1 MEHPAVDE
9 LVAELARCGWVSDL
23 WLHGSLATGD
33 HSPGISDIDLVAL
46 TARALGPDEVAFL
59 SRMHRHIDQ
68 TVGRRCALGCAYVD
82 VSRLDDLRVEHP
94 TWTHG
99 RLVERR
105 LSAMVR
111 VELLDHGR
119 PLLGR
124 APSALLAP
132 MSRDDIRTAV
142 REELTGYWSWAL
154 RRPWLFLDSR
164 HADLALVSM
173 ARARIALATGT
184 LVTKT
189 EALAQVRA
197 PAVVVDGLRR
207 RRTAGSR
214 RTPIAPLLAHHAWHD
229 TRRTIGEHGRPS

>member
-1 MEHPAVDE
+1 MEHPAVDA
-9 LVAELARCGWVSDL
+9 LAAELAQRGWVSDL

-33 HSPGISDIDLVAL
+33 HRPGVSDIDLVAITTRPL
-46 TARALGPDEVAFL
+46 DASRLREVD
-59 SRMHRHIDQ
+59 RVHRRLDA
-68 TVGRRCALGCAYVD
+68 TWPGSALGCAYVD
-82 VSRLDDLRVEHP
+82 GSRLDDLRVEHP

-105 LSAMVR
+105 LSSMVR
-111 VELLDHGR
+111 AELLDIGR

-124 APSALLAP
+124 DPAALLAP
-132 MSRDDIRTAV
+132 MSRDDIKAAV
-142 REELTGYWSWAL
+142 REELTGYWSWAV

-173 ARARIALATGT
+173 ARARTTIATGT
-184 LVTKT
+184 LMTKT

-197 PAVVVDGLRR
+197 PARVVDGLRR

-229 TRRTIGEHGRPS
+229 TRRTIGEHGRPG

>member
-1 MEHPAVDE
+1 MPNISSA
-9 LVAELARCGWVSDL
+9 
-23 WLHGSLATGD
+23 GSSVLTDRAAGVV
-33 HSPGISDIDLVAL
+33 PGV
-46 TARALGPDEVAFL
+46 
-59 SRMHRHIDQ
+59 
-68 TVGRRCALGCAYVD
+68 
-82 VSRLDDLRVEHP
+82 
-94 TWTHG
+94 
-99 RLVERR
+99 
-105 LSAMVR
+105 
-111 VELLDHGR
+111 
-119 PLLGR
+119 
-124 APSALLAP
+124 
-132 MSRDDIRTAV
+132 V
-142 REELTGYWSWAL
+142 REELTGYWSWAV